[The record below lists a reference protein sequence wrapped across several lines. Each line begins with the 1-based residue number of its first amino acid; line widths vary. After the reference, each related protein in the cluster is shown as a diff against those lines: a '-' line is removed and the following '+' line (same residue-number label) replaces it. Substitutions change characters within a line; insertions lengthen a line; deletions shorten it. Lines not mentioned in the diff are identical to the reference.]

1 MDEFDLELEQNR
13 KRPVQIV
20 KKGGWLGKIVA
31 LLLGIVIGFVGCF
44 GAIAAVVYYFVGV
57 MKIEEGAGYLK
68 SILGDD
74 FEYTDY
80 IAEEYGD
87 KTTLDLI
94 SSTLTA
100 AQTVM
105 DGTGTLNTLN
115 EIYPMLYT
123 LVAGEENPDPNAMF
137 NGLVPLLQQYGLDVD
152 ADTMMK
158 LIINGT
164 GGETLAPDLYLG
176 DYIMDKT
183 YDLAIGDLLQ
193 MSGFQA
199 SPIID
204 ALFFG
209 EENVD
214 YTVNADGW
222 KEPLEGGTP
231 WLTLEDLLFS
241 ETDVIGERIG
251 SLALASVMSIKTNNN
266 IMMTL
271 AYGNSSRYTVKGS
284 KVTMNQQVYT
294 FDNTCFYD
302 DNGEKVDGT
311 VDELENGVYSLT
323 TDGTTL
329 YLKESDKNDS
339 SYLAYTDEACS
350 KKALYKKTT
359 INDLEDDPNQLINR
373 MELGST
379 LKLTPS
385 SNKVLLALAYGTEGE
400 DYDVI
405 NGKIKMR
412 GGKKERTF
420 GDLINGGDKLIE
432 DVRLADVMEAD
443 NDDAIM
449 MYLLYGKQDTHY
461 KLVGDSALNSEL
473 TPVPLQKQIAVLDYN
488 DVKTP
493 YNVYGDTQLD
503 GTINEEITTYTVD
516 GVTYY
521 LSPVSKTVNITVKNA
536 SNEDEDVA
544 SNLYYVYEDE
554 AKQIPVMFEPT
565 SLGELMNDS
574 SIISNLTGRLT
585 LEEVMG
591 KEASLG
597 PMEKLGGSIIDEVP
611 DKIETLQLK
620 DIFDEEDLENSKIL
634 SNLGESTLASLSED
648 VDKLT
653 FSNIFT
659 EDEVKDNN
667 VLTYLYNAK
676 DPETEEL
683 YPITEL
689 TKAIDAMAVTDV
701 FSPTEINSNPILK
714 SLTTDKNGE
723 KVLIKNMSARL
734 DELTLGDV
742 FGDEIYV
749 SDGNGGYKTE
759 WIDKVDENGDPIL
772 DENGDPEQ
780 EEVYLIDPTANHV
793 LAALHDRK
801 VSELST
807 AMNDLTVGD
816 IFAHEIYLHET
827 TTDENGNPIEDQYHF
842 AYDSNGKRIVDPNAN
857 SILVCLKDCPINQ
870 MNTEVETLTVGD
882 VFEDDIYDESGDV
895 KGNWYYLL
903 KDTREFIDADG
914 DGQKDDANPKYGEPH
929 DEYKLTSEMNVM
941 MENMSANME
950 TASLKELNDK
960 GIIDLSDNE
969 LLNDDKEIPYDT
981 FGIPK
986 YEDKDGNE
994 KTYFN
999 QLTVYELFDFVGKI
1013 IP

>member
-214 YTVNADGW
+214 YIVNTDGL

-271 AYGNSSRYTVKGS
+271 AYGNSSRYTVTGN

-302 DNGEKVDGT
+302 DNGEKVNGT

-329 YLKESDKNDS
+329 YLKESDKNDG

-400 DYDVI
+400 DYDVV

-461 KLVGDSALNSEL
+461 KLVGDSALNSER

-493 YNVYGDTQLD
+493 YNVYGDTKLD

-516 GVTYY
+516 GVTYYY

-536 SNEDEDVA
+536 SNEDEDVV

-591 KEASLG
+591 KEALSG
-597 PMEKLGGSIIDEVP
+597 TPMEKLGGYIIDEVP
-611 DKIETLQLK
+611 DKIETLTIG
-620 DIFDEEDLENSKIL
+620 DVIENADDS
-634 SNLGESTLASLSED
+634 S
-648 VDKLT
+648 
-653 FSNIFT
+653 
-659 EDEVKDNN
+659 
-667 VLTYLYNAK
+667 
-676 DPETEEL
+676 
-683 YPITEL
+683 
-689 TKAIDAMAVTDV
+689 
-701 FSPTEINSNPILK
+701 ILK
-714 SLTTDKNGE
+714 
-723 KVLIKNMSARL
+723 
-734 DELTLGDV
+734 
-742 FGDEIYV
+742 
-749 SDGNGGYKTE
+749 
-759 WIDKVDENGDPIL
+759 
-772 DENGDPEQ
+772 
-780 EEVYLIDPTANHV
+780 H
-793 LAALHDRK
+793 
-801 VSELST
+801 
-807 AMNDLTVGD
+807 
-816 IFAHEIYLHET
+816 
-827 TTDENGNPIEDQYHF
+827 
-842 AYDSNGKRIVDPNAN
+842 
-857 SILVCLKDCPINQ
+857 LKDCEIKNLSQ
-870 MNTEVETLTVGD
+870 KVETLKIGQILEQDIYEKDANGNITTTPKADANPVLVRLKDTAITDLSKDVDRMTVGEI
-882 VFEDDIYDESGDV
+882 FKDDIYEKDANGNFIQQKDEYGRPKVDDEGNPV
-895 KGNWYYLL
+895 YEIKGSWYYLL

-929 DEYKLTSEMNVM
+929 DEYKLTSEMSVM
-941 MENMSANME
+941 MTNMSANME
-950 TASLKELNDK
+950 TASLKELNEM

-969 LLNDDKEIPYDT
+969 LLKDDKEIPYDT
-981 FGIPK
+981 FLIPEDQR

-999 QLTVYELFDFVGKI
+999 QLTVYELFDFVGRI

>member
-68 SILGDD
+68 SVLGDD

-214 YTVNADGW
+214 YIVNTDGL

-294 FDNTCFYD
+294 YDNTCFYD
-302 DNGEKVDGT
+302 DNGEKVEGT

-329 YLKESDKNDS
+329 YLKESDKNDD

-359 INDLEDDPNQLINR
+359 INDLEDDPNRLINR

-400 DYDVI
+400 DYDVA
-405 NGKIKMR
+405 NGEIKMR
-412 GGKKERTF
+412 DGKKERTF

-443 NDDAIM
+443 NEDAIM

-461 KLVGDSALNSEL
+461 KLVGDASLDSEL

-503 GTINEEITTYTVD
+503 GTINEELTTYTVD

-591 KEASLG
+591 KEALLG
-597 PMEKLGGSIIDEVP
+597 TPMQKLGGYIIDEVP
-611 DKIETLQLK
+611 DKIETLTIGDVIENADDSSILKHLEDCEIKNLSQKVETLTIGQILEDDIYEKDENGNITIVKADANPVLVHLK
-620 DIFDEEDLENSKIL
+620 DTTITGL
-634 SNLGESTLASLSED
+634 SDAVD
-648 VDKLT
+648 VMT
-653 FSNIFT
+653 
-659 EDEVKDNN
+659 V
-667 VLTYLYNAK
+667 
-676 DPETEEL
+676 
-683 YPITEL
+683 
-689 TKAIDAMAVTDV
+689 
-701 FSPTEINSNPILK
+701 
-714 SLTTDKNGE
+714 
-723 KVLIKNMSARL
+723 
-734 DELTLGDV
+734 GDV

-793 LAALHDRK
+793 LAALQDKK
-801 VSELST
+801 VCELST
-807 AMNDLTVGD
+807 AMNDLYVGD
-816 IFAHEIYLHET
+816 MFVHEIYLEADDGVHFK
-827 TTDENGNPIEDQYHF
+827 TDGNERSGY
-842 AYDSNGKRIVDPNAN
+842 AVDPDANA
-857 SILVCLKDCPINQ
+857 ILVCLRDCKIDQ
-870 MNTEVETLTVGD
+870 MSERVETLTVGD
-882 VFEDDIYDESGDV
+882 VFEDEIYEIDTTTGEFKLDDNGERIV
-895 KGNWYYLL
+895 KGSWYYLL
-903 KDTREFIDADG
+903 KDSRPFFDTNNNGI
-914 DGQKDDANPKYGEPH
+914 QDANEETNELYGIPH
-929 DEYKLTSEMNVM
+929 DDYKLTSEMNVM

-950 TASLKELNDK
+950 TASLKELNEM
-960 GIIDLSDNE
+960 GIIDLSAHKDT
-969 LLNDDKEIPYDT
+969 LLSTGDKGKIPYT
-981 FGIPK
+981 NTMTK
-986 YEDKDGNE
+986 YFHADGTE
-994 KTYFN
+994 KTHFYE
-999 QLTVYELFDFVGKI
+999 LTVSELFGFVGQLLT
-1013 IP
+1013 PTT

>member
-214 YTVNADGW
+214 YIVNTDGL

-329 YLKESDKNDS
+329 YLKAEKNN

-359 INDLEDDPNQLINR
+359 ISDLEDDPNQLINR

-400 DYDVI
+400 DYDVV

-412 GGKKERTF
+412 DGKKERTL
-420 GDLINGGDKLIE
+420 GDLTNGGNKLIE

-461 KLVGDSALNSEL
+461 KLVEGKPTSL
-473 TPVPLQKQIAVLDYN
+473 TKQIAVLDYN

-493 YNVYGDTQLD
+493 YNVYGDAKLD

-554 AKQIPVMFEPT
+554 AKTVPVKFEPT

-591 KEASLG
+591 AENLDG
-597 PMEKLGGSIIDEVP
+597 TPMEKLGGSIIDEVP

-620 DIFDEEDLENSKIL
+620 DIFDEEDLKNSKIL
-634 SNLGESTLASLSED
+634 RSLGESTLASLSED
-648 VDKLT
+648 VDQLT
-653 FSNIFT
+653 FSDIFT
-659 EDEVKDNN
+659 EDEVKGNN

-676 DPETEEL
+676 DPETEKL

-701 FSPTEINSNPILK
+701 FSPTEIDSNPILK

-734 DELTLGDV
+734 DELTVGEV
-742 FGDEIYV
+742 FDDKIF
-749 SDGNGGYKTE
+749 DTDNAGNKTPK
-759 WIDKVDENGDPIL
+759 DDANPIL
-772 DENGDPEQ
+772 VSLASTKIIKLDE
-780 EEVYLIDPTANHV
+780 
-793 LAALHDRK
+793 R
-801 VSELST
+801 
-807 AMNDLTVGD
+807 MN
-816 IFAHEIYLHET
+816 
-827 TTDENGNPIEDQYHF
+827 
-842 AYDSNGKRIVDPNAN
+842 
-857 SILVCLKDCPINQ
+857 
-870 MNTEVETLTVGD
+870 TLTVGE
-882 VFEDDIYDESGDV
+882 VFEDDIYDENGDV
-895 KGNWYYLL
+895 KGSWYYLL
-903 KDTREFIDADG
+903 KDPSTGGIRT
-914 DGQKDDANPKYGEPH
+914 N
-929 DEYKLTSEMNVM
+929 YKLTSEMNVM
-941 MENMSANME
+941 MENMSKNIE
-950 TASLKELNDK
+950 NASLKELNDK

-969 LLNDDKEIPYDT
+969 LLKDDKEIPYDT

-999 QLTVYELFDFVGKI
+999 QLTVYELFDFVGRI
-1013 IP
+1013 IPTTPKNTQKAEFFEK